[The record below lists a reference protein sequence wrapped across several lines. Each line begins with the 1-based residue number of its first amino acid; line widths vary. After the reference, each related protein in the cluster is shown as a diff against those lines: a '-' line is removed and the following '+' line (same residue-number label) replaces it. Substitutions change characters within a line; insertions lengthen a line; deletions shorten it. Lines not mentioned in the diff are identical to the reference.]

1 MLHICSLVSAVAT
14 TSQALYNPCISL
26 GYHAPGGGAPAG
38 SWSRRGWDAHKPPDP
53 HAELVGAW
61 AGASAG
67 RPGSGYGNDARSAPG
82 GYDAEESA
90 GRMGGG
96 GFGSDA
102 QSRAEASGSAMGTQ
116 SGAARFWDVPQVG
129 INREQP
135 EAHNGGEYGNGR
147 DAGGGGGGSSA
158 AGAQPW
164 PEARGA
170 AAGLQNGDA
179 RFWGNAQDGTE
190 RRQPEAPESR
200 ERTGIY
206 QHSGRSGTPPVSL
219 GVFPRSAGAAGHG
232 LEPSANPQLNPDAR
246 SWVGNGRAGWAKDG
260 PSEERAPVS
269 QAASAQQTAAQ
280 LQGWANPAAAP
291 PPGYPTASPE
301 RRAPS
306 LRPYPGQHPGAANG
320 RMGAGGSGNGGAPAV
335 SGAAGAA
342 AGTAERRPG
351 SGPNADPSPAQANAA
366 VRAGAP
372 VTEVG
377 SGGAPA
383 VATDAVGARSGVDW
397 AAEALPLSAVP
408 EAFEEAFPGTQH
420 GAPARP
426 AKQVGALC
434 WSLLVG
440 MMKCEAEALPAVLEA
455 FEEAFPGTQR
465 GAPAPPRP
473 AKQVGA
479 LL

>member
-1 MLHICSLVSAVAT
+1 MGT
-14 TSQALYNPCISL
+14 P
-26 GYHAPGGGAPAG
+26 
-38 SWSRRGWDAHKPPDP
+38 HKPPDP
-53 HAELVGAW
+53 QAELVGPW

-67 RPGSGYGNDARSAPG
+67 RPGSGYGNGARSAPG

-102 QSRAEASGSAMGTQ
+102 QSRAEASGSAVGTQ

-135 EAHNGGEYGNGR
+135 EAHSGGGYGNGT

-164 PEARGA
+164 AEAWGA
-170 AAGLQNGDA
+170 AAGSQNGDA
-179 RFWGNAQDGTE
+179 RFWGDAQDGTE
-190 RRQPEAPESR
+190 RRQPDAPESR
-200 ERTGIY
+200 ERAGIY
-206 QHSGRSGTPPVSL
+206 QHSGRSGTVSL
-219 GVFPRSAGAAGHG
+219 GVFTRSAGAAGHG
-232 LEPSANPQLNPDAR
+232 LEPSANPELNPDAR
-246 SWVGNGRAGWAKDG
+246 TWVGNGRAGWAEEG
-260 PSEERAPVS
+260 PSQERAPVS
-269 QAASAQQTAAQ
+269 QAASAQQAAAQ

-291 PPGYPTASPE
+291 PPGYPTASPG

-306 LRPYPGQHPGAANG
+306 LQPYPGQHPGAANG
-320 RMGAGGSGNGGAPAV
+320 RMGAGGGGNGGAPAA

-342 AGTAERRPG
+342 AGAAERRPAP
-351 SGPNADPSPAQANAA
+351 GPNADPSPAQANAA

-397 AAEALPLSAVP
+397 AAQALPLSAVP
-408 EAFEEAFPGTQH
+408 EAFEEAFPGTQR
-420 GAPARP
+420 GAAAPSRP
-426 AKQVGALC
+426 AKQVGPP
-434 WSLLVG
+434 LLVYAVG
-440 MMKCEAEALPAVLEA
+440 MTK
-455 FEEAFPGTQR
+455 
-465 GAPAPPRP
+465 
-473 AKQVGA
+473 
-479 LL
+479 